1 MLMIIFSFSV
11 ADFSVLEI
19 CQKETN
25 SYNSAIAA
33 LASELLVNIAVAGI
47 KSGLFY
53 NLFSFCSI

>member
-1 MLMIIFSFSV
+1 MLLIIFPFSV

-47 KSGLFY
+47 KSGLF
-53 NLFSFCSI
+53 